1 MIPPRGMHT
10 LVLIGDLNRASAHTL
25 EAEIERLCEAGT
37 SGITL
42 DLSKLTSIDSIGVA
56 VIAFRSKLCQKRG
69 YDFALIPGPRI
80 IQRAFELAGLT
91 DRLPFQRDTEPI
103 DTDRPTSPV
112 ETVVESVATTDA
124 KSSIGSN
131 DVEGARVSSF
141 AIASRHSRT
150 LSNGRARRGS

>member
-56 VIAFRSKLCQKRG
+56 VIAFRSKLCQRRG

-91 DRLPFQRDTEPI
+91 DRLPFQEDAEPI
-103 DTDRPTSPV
+103 DPDRPTSPV

-131 DVEGARVSSF
+131 DAEGARVSSF
-141 AIASRHSRT
+141 AIASRRSRP
-150 LSNGRARRGS
+150 